1 LLCRSGRRKDH
12 PARSQLNIGEPE
24 PLPDQNLERVPVL
37 LIDLRGAML
46 RVAGDGDVAPSVAL
60 QNSPQREPETSR
72 LDPASVDEAAVARA
86 CRAIASP
93 SSVITAADVIGSH
106 RVTRGPSSWN
116 RDISL
121 RAYTMRMPIV
131 TSTAAR
137 PTLKATI
144 SSRPKPTRRRETALR
159 STTSA

>member
-1 LLCRSGRRKDH
+1 MNARQVHGHDVIGGRT
-12 PARSQLNIGEPE
+12 PA
-24 PLPDQNLERVPVL
+24 
-37 LIDLRGAML
+37 A
-46 RVAGDGDVAPSVAL
+46 
-60 QNSPQREPETSR
+60 
-72 LDPASVDEAAVARA
+72 ASA

-131 TSTAAR
+131 TSTAAS
-137 PTLKATI
+137 PTLKATR
-144 SSRPKPTRRRETALR
+144 SEEHTSELQSRLHLVCRLLLEKKKKT
-159 STTSA
+159 